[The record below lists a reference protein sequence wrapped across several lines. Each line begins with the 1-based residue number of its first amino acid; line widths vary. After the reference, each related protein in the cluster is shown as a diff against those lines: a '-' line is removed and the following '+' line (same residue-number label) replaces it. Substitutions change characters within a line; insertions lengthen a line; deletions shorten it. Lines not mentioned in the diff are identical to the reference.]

1 MDEGSESSFWTAI
14 RKLFG
19 HKHDTPI
26 EDMIL
31 EAKDDGELKT
41 DEVSMLLNVLQL
53 EEKQVREIMIPRT
66 DMVCAEETESLAGA
80 AQTIIESGHSRVPVY
95 RKSKDAIIGVVH
107 AKDLMQHILHPEDPS
122 PSLADI
128 MRQPLFIP
136 DTKNVKQVLLE
147 FQLKKIHM
155 AIALDEYGGTSGLV
169 TLEDVLEEIV
179 GEIED
184 EYDVPKPEEIQPQDD
199 GTVLISGRTP
209 LDDLQDELGIALDS
223 EQVETIGGYICE
235 QSGRVPKVGESFSF
249 ADRQFIIREANAK
262 NIQWILVDS
271 STPPEEL
278 RE

>member
-1 MDEGSESSFWTAI
+1 
-14 RKLFG
+14 
-19 HKHDTPI
+19 
-26 EDMIL
+26 MIL

-66 DMVCAEETESLAGA
+66 DMVCAEENESLSDA
-80 AQTIIESGHSRVPVY
+80 AQTIIESGHSRIPVY
-95 RKSKDAIIGVVH
+95 RKSKDSIIGVVH

-122 PSLADI
+122 PALPDI
-128 MRQPLFIP
+128 MRSPLFIP

-184 EYDVPKPEEIQPQDD
+184 EYDSPKPEEIQPQED
-199 GTVLISGRTP
+199 GTVLISGRTS
-209 LDDLQDELGIALDS
+209 LDDLQEELDIHLDS
-223 EQVETIGGYICE
+223 EQVETIGGFICE
-235 QSGRVPKVGESFSF
+235 QSGRVPRVGEKFLF
-249 ADRQFIIREANAK
+249 ADKYFIIRDANAK
-262 NIQWILVDS
+262 NIRWILVDS
-271 STPPEEL
+271 SGPAQDPGE
-278 RE
+278 

>member
-1 MDEGSESSFWTAI
+1 MDEGSESSFWTAF
-14 RKLFG
+14 RKIFG

-66 DMVCAEETESLAGA
+66 DMVCAEENESLSDV
-80 AQTIIESGHSRVPVY
+80 AQTIIESGHSRIPLY
-95 RKSKDAIIGVVH
+95 RRSKDSIIGVVH
-107 AKDLMQHILHPEDPS
+107 AKDLMQHILHPEDPA
-122 PSLADI
+122 PSLPDI
-128 MRQPLFIP
+128 MRSPLFIP

-155 AIALDEYGGTSGLV
+155 AIALDEYGGTSGVV

-184 EYDVPKPEEIQPQDD
+184 EYDSPKPDEIQPQED
-199 GTVLISGRTP
+199 GTVLISGRTS
-209 LDDLQDELGIALDS
+209 LDDLQEELNICLDS
-223 EQVETIGGYICE
+223 EQVETIGGFICE
-235 QSGRVPKVGESFSF
+235 QSGRVPRVGEKFLF
-249 ADRQFIIREANAK
+249 ADKSFTIRDANAK
-262 NIQWILVDS
+262 NIRWILVDAS
-271 STPPEEL
+271 GPVEES
-278 RE
+278 